1 MARLASDAKM
11 GFYATSVETIKKVVE
26 KTLFIQPNTIVVDP
40 CCGEGDALASFNSLG
55 CGQTYGI
62 ELDALRAQEAAKKVD
77 FLLNGDAIYGVRRSL
92 GWAGICF
99 LNPPYGTNARGG
111 RTELDFVKNWGSAVA
126 PGGVMIL
133 VINPSSADEDMAKAI
148 QMAGFTPVAT
158 LYDEDNEDYK
168 DFGQFFVVL
177 QRVAIGF
184 RCELG
189 KIIGALDSKKAVEI
203 NSFELDE
210 KATPV
215 MGKQPQMFKEVNY
228 PEWKLTEL
236 YKHSGL
242 NKKFEQLMHTTHTG
256 FGSIETPN
264 EGQSALLIASGV
276 LNKEIDGLILKGT
289 VEKFQ
294 VSVNQE
300 NDDGKVAKV
309 KMIDCYRTIVIGL
322 DTKTFEFTK
331 YE

>member
-11 GFYATSVETIKKVVE
+11 GFYATSVETIRKVVE
-26 KTLFIQPNTIVVDP
+26 KTLSNQPSTIVVDP
-40 CCGEGDALASFNSLG
+40 CCGEGNALASFNGLG
-55 CGQTYGI
+55 CGQLYGV
-62 ELDALRAQEAAKKVD
+62 ELDAIRAQEAAKKVD

-99 LNPPYGTNARGG
+99 LNPPYGVNSRGG

-126 PGGVMIL
+126 PGGVLIL
-133 VINPSSADEDMAKAI
+133 VINPSSADEDMAKEI
-148 QMAGFTPVAT
+148 QRTGFEPIAT
-158 LYDEDNEDYK
+158 LYDKDNEDYK

-177 QRVAIGF
+177 RRVAIGF
-184 RCELG
+184 RCQLE
-189 KIIGALDSKKAVEI
+189 KIAAALDPTKAVEI
-203 NSFELDE
+203 GGFELKE
-210 KATPV
+210 KVVPTIGRA
-215 MGKQPQMFKEVNY
+215 PQMFKEVNY
-228 PEWKLTEL
+228 PEWKLAEL

-242 NKKFEQLMHTTHTG
+242 GRKFEQLMHTTHTG

-294 VSVNQE
+294 VSVTQE
-300 NDDGKVAKV
+300 NDEGKVAKV
-309 KMIDCYRTIVIGL
+309 KMIDCYRTIIIGL